1 MRRFLCF
8 IAVTVLCAAPI
19 LAQETQPAPTPA
31 PEASRELDQL
41 KSTLGT
47 LAQVAQAPGRPTTP
61 PRPVQPAPPQ
71 PPGGSGIGG
80 PPPAP
85 QAPPAAA
92 APPAP
97 PSPRVESAPTQSVR
111 IEVTITDSLSAGA
124 PTKKTVTMLVA
135 DNRNG
140 RIRTTNFVR
149 FSDVAGSTPSQT
161 TPVTLNVDARPTLRT
176 DARILVDLTIEY
188 MPEAPANSGGLRPS
202 SITESL
208 SALVPDGKSTLIS
221 QSADPVTDR
230 KVTIE
235 VTATV
240 VK

>member
-1 MRRFLCF
+1 MPRFSSLMTISALCVTPIFAQGPSPAATPAPQAVGSVDELRRD
-8 IAVTVLCAAPI
+8 VDQ
-19 LAQETQPAPTPA
+19 LAQAPRPVQVPPAPTQPA
-31 PEASRELDQL
+31 
-41 KSTLGT
+41 
-47 LAQVAQAPGRPTTP
+47 TP
-61 PRPVQPAPPQ
+61 PRPPTPV
-71 PPGGSGIGG
+71 
-80 PPPAP
+80 AP
-85 QAPPAAA
+85 QAPQAPQTPPV
-92 APPAP
+92 PPAP
-97 PSPRVESAPTQSVR
+97 PRPEPVPSQSVR

-149 FSDVAGSTPSQT
+149 FSELAGSTPNQ

-176 DARILVDLTIEY
+176 DARIQLDLTIEY

-202 SITESL
+202 SISESL
-208 SALVPDGKSTLIS
+208 SALVQDGKPTLIS

-235 VTATV
+235 VTATI